1 MSQMTVNVGEPGV
14 PVPDSGVL
22 TISDYNADGAAVVGA
37 VAVVLLILIAALVV
51 MKRHYNIKI
60 IGGRSRWLAKG
71 LALLAIVM
79 AAFSFSAMQARYG
92 DDNVEA
98 VDNDTDVLSISTED
112 IILNVEMT
120 DKPVY
125 AMTANKVTVETATT
139 VGYNLSAYVEGGDLA
154 KNDGDGKIMSLVGAE
169 KKSLGDNTW
178 GVASSLPNDQT
189 SEVFF
194 GLSADSSNP
203 TLMKE
208 TNEATPAGDENTF
221 YYGTYVTP
229 ELPYGVYT
237 GATINYVAVANF
249 DYYEP
254 VEEDEVGVVY
264 DGNGLKFADGEK
276 KNRVVY
282 GNDCRTMYKGDDYRI
297 FKSNNIADDGTQN
310 GPYSVTSRFESFRFD
325 GADAV
330 RIEFNYGITGTNG
343 EIYISNGSEYVLY
356 LSNNEGLA
364 SMGEAFNMSG
374 EQLNVAY
381 EFFDEPVAPY
391 DYGFWA
397 KIYPVYNDQRDGTSE
412 ISVCTPALTEGAYS
426 TPEVETFDHWFIND
440 SGRVLE
446 FHTENDVKTYIE
458 RNKGRYGGEVITVY
472 AHNPYILSFDG
483 NGATA
488 GTMEGLN
495 SDWGDYTS
503 GKIDLLAPNYMKIA
517 EDGTSYGFVGWSKNP
532 NATKDSGDKIY
543 GPSEKADYNDFAF
556 DGETREAKLYAIWA
570 ESEGTMQDFDGCD
583 GMEIGQVTALTDLR
597 DKNTYTVGKMQD
609 GHCWMMEN
617 LRLESENSSDS
628 SLAQGFGGSF
638 VGLAEPEINTFGTSS
653 FNSLYNYNN
662 ISGGNFSNRVP
673 RYNNNN
679 SRINDDSLTAL
690 PGGLTV
696 DNQYK
701 DGVEGVGYKWYGYG
715 NLYSWA
721 AAMANTDPLATSED
735 AASAMTSICP
745 KNWHLPSSYYTGGEY
760 SELDKALG
768 GTGGPEFSHSTW
780 SNYPNNFVFAGV
792 WIDTRG
798 ALYRGIEG
806 YYWGTTV
813 TSERDYAVIAPISQ
827 RNNGGPSIG
836 GYLSYFRYS
845 GASVRCVADY

>member
-1 MSQMTVNVGEPGV
+1 MSQMTVNVGGPGV
-14 PVPDSGVL
+14 PVPGTGVL
-22 TISDYNADGAAVVGA
+22 TASDYNAGETAVVGI
-37 VAVVLLILIAALVV
+37 VAVVLLVMIAVLVV
-51 MKRHYNIKI
+51 IKRHYNIKI
-60 IGGRSRWLAKG
+60 VPGRSRWLAKG
-71 LALLAIVM
+71 LTLLAIV
-79 AAFSFSAMQARYG
+79 AAGVAFTGMQARSG
-92 DDNVEA
+92 DDDVKA

-112 IILNVEMT
+112 VTLNVEVA
-120 DKPVY
+120 DEPVF
-125 AMTANKVTVETATT
+125 AMVANKVTIDTATGA
-139 VGYNLSAYVEGGDLA
+139 GYSLSAYVSDSDLSRS
-154 KNDGDGKIMSLVGAE
+154 DGDEKIMGLVGAE
-169 KKSLGDNTW
+169 KTSLNDNTW
-178 GVASSLPNDQT
+178 GVATSLPNNQG

-194 GLSADSSNP
+194 GLSTDSNNP

-208 TNEATPAGDENTF
+208 TNDATLAGDENTF

-229 ELPYGVYT
+229 ELPDGVYT
-237 GATINYVAVANF
+237 GVTINYVAVANF

-264 DGNGLKFADGEK
+264 DGNGLKFADGEE

-282 GNDCRTMYKGDDYRI
+282 GNDCRTMYKGDDYKI
-297 FKSNNIADDGTQN
+297 VKSDNIADDGIQN
-310 GPYSVTSRFESFRFD
+310 GPYSRTSNYESAVFD
-325 GADAV
+325 GADEV
-330 RIEFNYGITGTNG
+330 RIELNYGFTGTSN
-343 EIYISNGSEYVLY
+343 EIYISNGSDYFVYSSE
-356 LSNNEGLA
+356 NEGLM

-374 EQLNVAY
+374 DHLNIAY
-381 EFFDEPVAPY
+381 DLFGEPVAPY
-391 DYGFWA
+391 DYGLWA
-397 KIYPVYNDQRDGTSE
+397 KIYPVYNDRRDGMSE
-412 ISVCTPALTEGAYS
+412 ISVCTPTLTEGIYN
-426 TPEVETFDHWFIND
+426 TPETESFEHWFIND
-440 SGRVLE
+440 SGKVLE
-446 FHTENDVKTYIE
+446 FRTENDVKTYIE
-458 RNKGRYGGEVITVY
+458 RNKGRFGGEVITVY
-472 AHNPYILSFDG
+472 AHNPYIISFDG

-488 GTMEGLN
+488 GTMEGAY

-543 GPSEKADYNDFAF
+543 GPSEKADYNDFVF

-638 VGLAEPEINTFGTSS
+638 VGLAEPELNTFGTTE

-662 ISGGNFSNRVP
+662 ISSNNFKNRVP

-679 SRINDDSLTAL
+679 SRISDDSLVAS

-696 DNQYK
+696 DDQYK
-701 DGVEGVGYKWYGYG
+701 DGVNGVGYKWYGYG

-780 SNYPNNFVFAGV
+780 SNYPNNFVFAGI

-798 ALYRGIEG
+798 ALRRGIEG

-813 TSERDYAVIAPISQ
+813 ASDRDYAAIAPISQ
-827 RNNGGPSIG
+827 RNNGGPSID
-836 GYLSYFRYS
+836 GYLFNFRFS
-845 GASVRCVADY
+845 GGSVRCVADY